1 MIVPDRILVDG
12 QPCGHVN
19 ALDRGLAY
27 GDGVFRTLRTAGGA
41 PLWWA
46 DHYAKLAADAA
57 ALAID
62 CPADAV
68 LREEVGRVAA
78 GEACI
83 VKLILTRGTG
93 ARGYAPPPDAV
104 ARRIVLALPLPPH
117 ALPDAPP
124 AVRARWCSLQLAR
137 QPRLAGIKHLNR
149 LEQVLARAEWD
160 DPDVFEGLLCDD
172 TGAVIGGVMSNL
184 FVAKGDELHTPDL
197 GACGVAGVARQ
208 RLLRGARAAGLRV
221 HVCRLSRDAILRAD
235 EVMLCNSVIGV
246 RRVAALDGRTW
257 SPAGWTPR
265 LNRLLYELD

>member
-1 MIVPDRILVDG
+1 MILVDG
-12 QPCGHVN
+12 RPASHIDVR
-19 ALDRGLAY
+19 DRGLAY
-27 GDGVFRTLRTAGGA
+27 GDGVFRTLRVEAGA

-57 ALAID
+57 ALKID
-62 CPADAV
+62 CPAETA
-68 LREEVGRVAA
+68 LREEIGCVAA
-78 GEACI
+78 GESCI
-83 VKLILTRGTG
+83 VKLILTRGAG
-93 ARGYAPPPDAV
+93 ARGYAPAPEAV
-104 ARRIVLALPLPPH
+104 ARRIVLASPLPPH
-117 ALPDAPP
+117 ARPDAPS
-124 AVRARWCSLQLAR
+124 AVRARWCSLRLAR

-160 DPDVFEGLLCDD
+160 DPDIFEGLLCDD

-184 FVAKGDELHTPDL
+184 FVARDGELHTPDL

-208 RLLRGARAAGLRV
+208 RLLRGARAAGLDV
-221 HVCRLSRDAILRAD
+221 HVGRLARDAILRAD

-246 RRVAALDGRTW
+246 RRVAALDGRSW